1 MRACSRCAAF
11 ALAVSVAGASAGHAC
26 CNTIPPAD
34 RAGSLSGSVGGGGL
48 AAERV
53 YRSSWTEGTT
63 PHGAG
68 IAQRLAGPGAE
79 VKLLNTCKSDRK
91 FPREAQDD
99 AGCTADPK
107 SKTNQVRI
115 SFGGTSWVDAVCVRT
130 ARCDAHDLCTQLTFR
145 MPETDPTTDGRF
157 LAGRAQI
164 DATYTDVATGQPVFT
179 ARIAALN
186 GPIIEGKGCDDDG
199 PPDPDFGSFT
209 VLPEENAPN
218 NLSTLR
224 MAIDAKNDLLIP
236 LQHLTGAGTPVIE
249 RGLGVFC
256 NREPGYLGCFISGGK
271 AAKDVLAALR
281 QQVPDL
287 VTFFTPR
294 GERVAPVAMLDDQG
308 RLFGVADDV
317 SSVLRVRNPVLN
329 GESAFALSYLQ
340 DPKEP
345 TAPAVVKES
354 KDLEGGVCERVSLPG
369 FRLTPNLIAS
379 LSDKNVLFIR
389 QSRSAGDRC
398 AKTVNTT
405 ARPAVTPE
413 VGPVVE
419 ADAGVA
425 AIADPAAILRDWNE
439 SATEQP
445 SSKIASI
452 DLQPALNGF
461 PIAIQNGR
469 LFYRSSKDLFASV
482 LPTGSKTPSQLA
494 TGPAS
499 KVAVRGNHAAMIGQS
514 DRQIVAYDAK
524 SGTKTVPPLPG
535 GSEATDVA
543 LGDDVLAAAVRI
555 GKQSKLRYYSWPAAK
570 PAPGAPTDSI
580 DATSVKISRGC
591 ILGSQTCSSVVIL
604 SDDKKALGS
613 IATSTGNPGTIVCA
627 DSSCDG
633 THPPVVRDFEIGDQ
647 LIAFRR
653 AADAVMYVGAFQ
665 KGAAAGDRDVV
676 ANRTGFTAL
685 DPDKS
690 HWRQLGWRT
699 PYVVSDERS
708 DVLFLT
714 TQNGEERL
722 VVYHFDGGAAAVKQ
736 VTGPGADFPALAG
749 VVNGELRVFG
759 GGIAIG
765 DEDGDGLLDDVD
777 NCPHVAN
784 PGQQDLDADGLGDDG
799 LADDLSTHGGQSR
812 GRCDKTFCTEL
823 VPAALI
829 APALV
834 SAERSVLI
842 GNYLTDRL
850 RAVLSCVRAAKV
862 RDPQIAPDSLDR
874 LCRGG
879 FVAGGENLPLDPPT
893 RDAIEAVERRLLRAP
908 APDLDASGA
917 LAMQFVR
924 SFGEAANAI
933 SYATGLTDSEID
945 SLRDLSEA
953 MLTCPAA
960 DSTCLGE
967 LVDHDVTLPSWKS
980 AFPDADRETRCLAWR
995 NVVLA
1000 VLGQLDSG
1008 SRR

>member
-1 MRACSRCAAF
+1 M
-11 ALAVSVAGASAGHAC
+11 SVAGVSVGYAC
-26 CNTIPPAD
+26 CNIIPPGD
-34 RAGSLSGSVGGGGL
+34 RAGSLSDSVGGGGL
-48 AAERV
+48 ALERV

-63 PHGAG
+63 PPTLRGAG

-99 AGCTADPK
+99 AGCTADPNT
-107 SKTNQVRI
+107 KTNKVRI
-115 SFGGTSWVDAVCVRT
+115 SFAGTSEVQGGCVRT
-130 ARCDAHDLCTQLTFR
+130 AQCDARNLCTQLTFR
-145 MPETDPTTDGRF
+145 MPETDPTTDGSF
-157 LAGRAQI
+157 LAGPAQI
-164 DATYTDVATGQPVFT
+164 DATYTDAATGQPVFT
-179 ARIAALN
+179 ARIAALS
-186 GPIIEGKGCDDDG
+186 GPIIEGKGCDDG

-256 NREPGYLGCFISGGK
+256 NKEPFLGLPCGVNGGK
-271 AAKDVLAALR
+271 KAKDVLTALR

-294 GERVAPVAMLDDQG
+294 GERVAPVVILDDQG

-317 SSVLRVRNPVLN
+317 SSVLRVRNPPFN
-329 GESAFALSYLQ
+329 GKPAFDLSYLQ
-340 DPKEP
+340 NKEP
-345 TAPAVVKES
+345 TRPAVVQNPDE
-354 KDLEGGVCERVSLPG
+354 LEGGVCERVSLPG

-379 LSDKNVLFIR
+379 LSNKNVLFIR
-389 QSRSAGDRC
+389 QSRSAGDQC

-425 AIADPAAILRDWNE
+425 AIADPAAMLRDWNE

-445 SSKIASI
+445 SSQKASI
-452 DLQPALNGF
+452 SLQPAVNDF

-469 LFYRSSKDLFASV
+469 LFYRSSTDLFASV

-494 TGPAS
+494 TEAAS

-514 DRQIVAYDAK
+514 GQIVAYDAK
-524 SGTKTVPPLPG
+524 SGTRTVPPLPG
-535 GSEATDVA
+535 GSKATDVA
-543 LGDDVLAAAVRI
+543 LGDDVLAAAVGI
-555 GKQSKLRYYSWPAAK
+555 GKQSNLRYYSWPAAK
-570 PAPGAPTDSI
+570 PAPGASTDSI
-580 DATSVKISRGC
+580 NATSVKISRGC
-591 ILGSQTCSSVVIL
+591 ILGSQTCSSVVIV
-604 SDDKKALGS
+604 SDDKGALRS
-613 IATSTGNPGTIVCA
+613 IATSTGNQGKIVCA
-627 DSSCDG
+627 DGSCDD
-633 THPPVVRDFEIGDQ
+633 THPPVVRDFEIGDH
-647 LIAFRR
+647 LIAFRD
-653 AADAVMYVGAFQ
+653 ANAVMYVGAFQ

-685 DPDKS
+685 DRDKS
-690 HWRQLGWRT
+690 HWRELGWRT
-699 PYVVSDERS
+699 PYVVTDERS

-714 TQNGEERL
+714 TQDGEERL

-736 VTGPGADFPALAG
+736 VIGPGADFPALAG

-765 DEDGDGLLDDVD
+765 DEDGDGVLDDVD
-777 NCPHVAN
+777 NCPHVPN
-784 PGQQDLDADGLGDDG
+784 PGQQDLDADGRGDDG
-799 LADDLSTHGGQSR
+799 LADDLAAHGGKSR
-812 GRCDKTFCTEL
+812 GRCDETFCSEL
-823 VPAALI
+823 VPAAFI
-829 APALV
+829 APPVV
-834 SAERSVLI
+834 SAKESVLI
-842 GNYLTDRL
+842 GDYLTDRL
-850 RAVLSCVRAAKV
+850 RAVLSCVRAA
-862 RDPQIAPDSLDR
+862 RAGDPQIAPDSLDR

-879 FVAGGENLPLDPPT
+879 FVAEKENFPLDPPT
-893 RDAIEAVERRLLRAP
+893 RKAIEKAEGLLSGAP
-908 APDLDASGA
+908 APELDARGV
-917 LAMQFVR
+917 LARQLVR
-924 SFGEAANAI
+924 GFGEAANAI
-933 SYATGLTDSEID
+933 SYATGLTDAEID
-945 SLRDLSEA
+945 SLRDLSQA
-953 MLTCPAA
+953 MLTCSA
-960 DSTCLGE
+960 DASTCLGE
-967 LVDHDVTLPSWKS
+967 LVDHDVTLASWKS

-1000 VLGQLDSG
+1000 TLGQLDSG